1 MYYNPFLNILMR
13 MMGQAV
19 AGQFSQQRNNQES
32 SSQGFPFDELF
43 GSQGAQQAADDDSP
57 INVEAEVADI
67 GGKSQRQRA
76 HEVWDKQRKAQSGAA
91 ALSGTVSFAGS
102 KNYHILVGVICV
114 LLLLGGVVARIY
126 SLVMGC
132 IFSSVVVP
140 VALGAIAGILLG
152 LGGALAMWKLGQA
165 KVPFFGIDLVLVFCS
180 CTLMGWGLLLP
191 TIAAA
196 LVCLAAKKLSREGR
210 PFPFLVPYAVVACVQ
225 FALLKFPGLY

>member
-19 AGQFSQQRNNQES
+19 AGQFSQQRCKQDGNG
-32 SSQGFPFDELF
+32 QGFPFDEAF
-43 GSQGAQQAADDDSP
+43 GSQTTQQPEDDSP
-57 INVEAEVADI
+57 INVEAEVADVDS
-67 GGKSQRQRA
+67 KTQRQRA
-76 HEVWDKQRKAQSGAA
+76 HEAWDKQRKAQGGAS
-91 ALSGTVSFAGS
+91 ALSGAVSFAGS

-152 LGGALAMWKLGQA
+152 LGGALAMWKHGQA
-165 KVPFFGIDLVLVFCS
+165 MVPLFGIDLVLVFCS

-191 TIAAA
+191 AIAAT
-196 LVCLAAKKLSREGR
+196 LVCLAAKKLSKESK
-210 PFPFLVPYAVVACVQ
+210 PFPFLVPYAIVACLQ
-225 FALLKFPGLY
+225 FALFKFPGLY